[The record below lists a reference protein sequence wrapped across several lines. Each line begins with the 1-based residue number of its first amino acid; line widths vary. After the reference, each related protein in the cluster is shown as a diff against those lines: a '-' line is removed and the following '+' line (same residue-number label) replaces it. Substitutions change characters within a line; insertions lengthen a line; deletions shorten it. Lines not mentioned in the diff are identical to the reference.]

1 MCDGTHLTAEL
12 RRRAVDAVMEGMPQT
27 AVASAYGVDRKTIL
41 RWVSK
46 FRQGGDDALLRKAGS
61 GRPRSLEDLT
71 EEELST
77 IIFAGASAYGFE
89 TDLWT
94 VGRVRRVITD
104 QFGIPLSKSTVRR
117 RLHDAGLTYQKP
129 EREYYEIDEATRK
142 KWMRYEVP
150 KIRRAVKKHRGIL
163 YFQDESN
170 ISLTAFLGK
179 TWAPRGQ
186 TPKAKVTGKRAGVA
200 ATSAISR
207 SGQLLFRL
215 LEKRIAS
222 REVIEF
228 LDQMLRHHPHRH
240 LIVVMDQAPP
250 HTSKKTRAWIDEQTR
265 LHVFYL
271 PKYSPDW
278 NPDEKVWNH
287 LKHQELASHQAKN
300 KDELKQMNYSLFSD
314 KSRESIKKE
323 CQKKMNH
330 LKIVQL
336 AKDRRYENILIL
348 EDIFTINEDI
358 DDRFKNV
365 LKDPVLKNMWNIL
378 YFSNSGNKLSRVSDD
393 VGMIT
398 HDNRYHCYAVKKE
411 AYDSIIDVLSSDR
424 YSYELDRVYSSILSK
439 RENFY
444 CISHSLL

>member
-1 MCDGTHLTAEL
+1 MCDGTHLTAQL
-12 RRRAVDAVMEGMPQT
+12 RRRAVDAVIEGMAKT
-27 AVASAYGVDRKTIL
+27 AVATAYDVDRKTIS
-41 RWVSK
+41 RWVCR
-46 FRQGGDDALLRKAGS
+46 FREGGDDALLRKAGS
-61 GRPRSLEDLT
+61 GRPRTLEDLT

-77 IIFAGASAYGFE
+77 IILAGAAAYGFE

-94 VGRVRRVITD
+94 VGRVRRVIMEE
-104 QFGIPLSKSTVRR
+104 FGIPLSKTTVRR

-142 KWMRYEVP
+142 KWMRFEVP
-150 KIRRAVKKHRGIL
+150 KIRRSVKKHRGIL

-179 TWAPRGQ
+179 TWGLCGQ

-222 REVIEF
+222 KEVIEF
-228 LDQMLRHHPHRH
+228 LDQMLRHHPRRH

-250 HTSKKTRAWIDEQTR
+250 HTSKKTRAWIDQQPR

-300 KDELKQMNYSLFSD
+300 KDELRQMTRRKLQSMARRPKLMRGIFFRCCIAELF
-314 KSRESIKKE
+314 
-323 CQKKMNH
+323 N
-330 LKIVQL
+330 
-336 AKDRRYENILIL
+336 
-348 EDIFTINEDI
+348 
-358 DDRFKNV
+358 
-365 LKDPVLKNMWNIL
+365 
-378 YFSNSGNKLSRVSDD
+378 
-393 VGMIT
+393 
-398 HDNRYHCYAVKKE
+398 
-411 AYDSIIDVLSSDR
+411 
-424 YSYELDRVYSSILSK
+424 
-439 RENFY
+439 
-444 CISHSLL
+444 